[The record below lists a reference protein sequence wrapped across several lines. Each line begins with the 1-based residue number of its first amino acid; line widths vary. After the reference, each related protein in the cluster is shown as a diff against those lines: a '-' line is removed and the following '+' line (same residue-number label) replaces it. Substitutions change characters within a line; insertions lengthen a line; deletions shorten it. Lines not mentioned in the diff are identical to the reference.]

1 MDAIVVV
8 LTAITRSSANRNG
21 WESLSNSDLR
31 LIAISKNLVHM
42 DDRFWHLQI
51 RACSCLAIAAVLPCS
66 PDLLLFVYTDG
77 MFPKNYYCPA
87 RLP

>member
-31 LIAISKNLVHM
+31 LIAISKKKILYIWTIV
-42 DDRFWHLQI
+42 FGI
-51 RACSCLAIAAVLPCS
+51 FKFAPVAV
-66 PDLLLFVYTDG
+66 
-77 MFPKNYYCPA
+77 
-87 RLP
+87 